1 MFDPTPIA
9 NACVR
14 RHQSRP
20 WERASADSSP
30 SGRARL
36 PQSLPAAEARQ
47 GGTELAVWADRVSV
61 EALDF
66 EVDLRVLEL
75 ALSDD
80 LADAVGD
87 QLSLKKL
94 QDLLAA
100 QTLHDVEIAPGFAP
114 CRLGHRT

>member
-1 MFDPTPIA
+1 
-9 NACVR
+9 
-14 RHQSRP
+14 
-20 WERASADSSP
+20 
-30 SGRARL
+30 
-36 PQSLPAAEARQ
+36 LPAAKACH
-47 GGTELAVWADRVSV
+47 GGTELAVWADRASV

-66 EVDLRVLEL
+66 EPDSCVLEL

-100 QTLHDVEIAPGFAP
+100 QMLHDDVEIASGFAL

>member
-1 MFDPTPIA
+1 VPTLSA
-9 NACVR
+9 LGLGGAVR
-14 RHQSRP
+14 AH
-20 WERASADSSP
+20 
-30 SGRARL
+30 
-36 PQSLPAAEARQ
+36 
-47 GGTELAVWADRVSV
+47 RVSV

-66 EVDLRVLEL
+66 EADSCVLEL

-100 QTLHDVEIAPGFAP
+100 QMLHDDVEIAPGFALR
-114 CRLGHRT
+114 RLGHRT